1 MSEFAFILGNGET
14 RLCFNPRDL
23 QSLGKVYACNRV
35 YQEFT
40 PDVLVSTDTG
50 MAREIQESGYSQKNV
65 HYTRESNIIPGS
77 GARALNPE
85 YTGFSSGPN
94 ALALAAADE
103 FPYMFLIGF
112 DLVSLDQHVNNIYTD
127 TPHYVSSD
135 TLKMNHGNWV
145 KQISEIVNKYK
156 NQRVI
161 HVNPLSGFTP
171 ESWLTLPNF
180 EVMDITGFR
189 FMLNI

>member
-171 ESWLTLPNF
+171 ASWLTLPNF
-180 EVMDITGFR
+180 QVMDIPGFK
-189 FMLNI
+189 FMINK

>member
-14 RLCFNPRDL
+14 RLCFDPRDL
-23 QSLGKVYACNRV
+23 QSRGKVYACNRV

-145 KQISEIVNKYK
+145 KQISEIIQKYK

-180 EVMDITGFR
+180 QVMDIPGFK
-189 FMLNI
+189 FMINK

>member
-50 MAREIQESGYSQKNV
+50 MAPEKQERGDSQKNV

-145 KQISEIVNKYK
+145 KQISEIIQKYK

-180 EVMDITGFR
+180 QVMDIPGFK
-189 FMLNI
+189 FMINK

>member
-14 RLCFNPRDL
+14 RLCFNPEDL
-23 QSLGKVYACNRV
+23 MSLGKVYACNRV

>member
-14 RLCFNPRDL
+14 RLCFNPEDL
-23 QSLGKVYACNRV
+23 MSLGKVYACNRV

-145 KQISEIVNKYK
+145 KQISEIINKYK

-180 EVMDITGFR
+180 QVMDIPGFK
-189 FMLNI
+189 FMINK

>member
-14 RLCFNPRDL
+14 RLCFNPEDL
-23 QSLGKVYACNRV
+23 MSLGKVYACNRV

-94 ALALAAADE
+94 GLALAADHGSS
-103 FPYMFLIGF
+103 YLFLIGF
-112 DLVSLDQHVNNIYTD
+112 DLVSQDQYVNNIYAD
-127 TPHYVSSD
+127 TPHYVNSSA
-135 TLKMNHGNWV
+135 LKMNPENWI
-145 KQISEIVNKYK
+145 KQISEIIQKYK

-161 HVNPLSGFTP
+161 HVNPLLGFTP
-171 ESWLTLPNF
+171 ASWLTLPNF
-180 EVMDITGFR
+180 QVMDIAGFR